1 MSQIAKASRDDIA
14 SDAMKGCG
22 VNRAGLYGALG
33 APRMKA
39 RWKLGA
45 ALMQQK
51 GDSLSALAW
60 R

>member
-1 MSQIAKASRDDIA
+1 
-14 SDAMKGCG
+14 
-22 VNRAGLYGALG
+22 
-33 APRMKA
+33 MKA

-51 GDSLSALAW
+51 GDSLSETALAW